1 MEIIGYI
8 CYVLAAIDFIAGNF
22 LGIDFTG
29 VFWSP
34 IALAILGSILVNAGS
49 SDEQDE
55 NTKDAITAKATNLI
69 FLIFLIFLNFKY

>member
-34 IALAILGSILVNAGS
+34 IALAIIGSILVKAGS

-55 NTKDAITAKATNLI
+55 DPDNIEDLDNTEDPDN
-69 FLIFLIFLNFKY
+69 

>member
-34 IALAILGSILVNAGS
+34 IALAIIGSILVNAGS

-55 NTKDAITAKATNLI
+55 DPDNIEDSDNTEDSDN
-69 FLIFLIFLNFKY
+69 

>member
-8 CYVLAAIDFIAGNF
+8 CYGLAAIDFIAGNF

-34 IALAILGSILVNAGS
+34 IALAVIGSFLVNAGS
-49 SDEQDE
+49 SGEQDE
-55 NTKDAITAKATNLI
+55 DPDNIEDPDN
-69 FLIFLIFLNFKY
+69 